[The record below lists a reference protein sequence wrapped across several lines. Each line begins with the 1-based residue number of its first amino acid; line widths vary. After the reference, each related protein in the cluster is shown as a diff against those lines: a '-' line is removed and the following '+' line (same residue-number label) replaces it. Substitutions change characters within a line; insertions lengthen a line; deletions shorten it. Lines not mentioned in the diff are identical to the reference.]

1 MMIELQ
7 KNMEKIC
14 KSCKIKKDISM
25 FYRDNNNKDGYKT
38 KCKTCMSKRKTNKV
52 SKIDKNIRQCLIYCI
67 KHNGPFSWSTILG
80 YNGNDIRKHLEE
92 RFTEEMTFENYGIV
106 WGVSFYIPKR
116 CYNFTSLKDDE
127 ARKCWSLKNLKP
139 RLLNDHSYKVQISKK
154 DLEEQG
160 LWDILPVGD
169 ISKYLV
175 D

>member
-38 KCKTCMSKRKTNKV
+38 KCKTCMSKRKINKV

-92 RFTEEMTFENYGIV
+92 RFTEEMTFENYGSV

-116 CYNFTSLKDDE
+116 CYNFT
-127 ARKCWSLKNLKP
+127 
-139 RLLNDHSYKVQISKK
+139 
-154 DLEEQG
+154 
-160 LWDILPVGD
+160 
-169 ISKYLV
+169 
-175 D
+175 